1 MTKKKKRSPRRRI
14 QLLAIMIAA
23 LILIVSGVSMYMT
36 NIERQQDVQA
46 TRTSLYEMN
55 ATIEDYLTQTQAAET
70 PAATQPAMI
79 TAEATP

>member
-55 ATIEDYLTQTQAAET
+55 ATIEDYQT
-70 PAATQPAMI
+70 
-79 TAEATP
+79 

>member
-46 TRTSLYEMN
+46 TRTSMYEMN
-55 ATIEDYLTQTQAAET
+55 ATIEGYLTQTQAAET
-70 PAATQPAMI
+70 PVPTQPAMV